1 MRSQLS
7 TRPPHG
13 RGPRRRRRHST
24 ASPRWPWRMNPGEQ
38 GARRGRRAPRRGATP
53 LSPPR
58 RRRPA
63 TTQRAHRSSVP
74 EPDRTALSGWLAVA
88 ATVRRCAHRP
98 GPARPDDGYV
108 GAKIRKRPTP
118 EHPARSRGE
127 AEIIDPGARRVLVK
141 TLPSDS
147 TAVATA
153 RNDGRVPRT
162 PSDHEREDSEM
173 FTSQP

>member
-1 MRSQLS
+1 MTFSAVTVFDRRKHRIVTDIPALLLVRHVVAIQEL
-7 TRPPHG
+7 
-13 RGPRRRRRHST
+13 PR
-24 ASPRWPWRMNPGEQ
+24 
-38 GARRGRRAPRRGATP
+38 
-53 LSPPR
+53 
-58 RRRPA
+58 
-63 TTQRAHRSSVP
+63 
-74 EPDRTALSGWLAVA
+74 
-88 ATVRRCAHRP
+88 RP